1 MQQFD
6 SEGGKIDSEK
16 AVLAL
21 KIYDLDK
28 CSLILYG
35 YSLNEY
41 LKKQLPADIQGD
53 EKDKPEVKIHSYNDS
68 GVRQIPCSYRC
79 SPINRRILKKKV
91 DTNGKLTFFQMILIH
106 RQKIILSFAILLETE

>member
-28 CSLILYG
+28 CSLVLYG

-79 SPINRRILKKKV
+79 SPINRRILKKKS
-91 DTNGKLTFFQMILIH
+91 TQM
-106 RQKIILSFAILLETE
+106 EN